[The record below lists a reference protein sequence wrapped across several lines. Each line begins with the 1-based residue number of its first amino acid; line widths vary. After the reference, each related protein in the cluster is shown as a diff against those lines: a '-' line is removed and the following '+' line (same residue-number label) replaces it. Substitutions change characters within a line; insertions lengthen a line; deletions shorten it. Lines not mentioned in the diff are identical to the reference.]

1 MSLSRKKSGK
11 TVTLHSLGFFRS
23 RKFFSSFL
31 HSAMDIERL
40 LLVYFQKAK
49 IPFDL
54 MLLTG
59 ILEEGEEQFAV

>member
-1 MSLSRKKSGK
+1 
-11 TVTLHSLGFFRS
+11 
-23 RKFFSSFL
+23 
-31 HSAMDIERL
+31 MDIERL

-59 ILEEGEEQFAV
+59 ILEEGEQGVCSLKLKFAY

>member
-1 MSLSRKKSGK
+1 
-11 TVTLHSLGFFRS
+11 
-23 RKFFSSFL
+23 
-31 HSAMDIERL
+31 MDIERL